1 MYCVSLSHLL
11 MPWFETWEL
20 QVLMLCFLLWCVQ
33 DEGKKGW
40 YDFDDR
46 HVGPITEDSIKTSAA
61 YVLFYR
67 RIQED
72 SLDTGTDIDSDI
84 VPS

>member
-1 MYCVSLSHLL
+1 
-11 MPWFETWEL
+11 
-20 QVLMLCFLLWCVQ
+20 VQ
-33 DEGKKGW
+33 HEGKKGW

-67 RIQED
+67 RKQED

-84 VPS
+84 PTWGGGGKFWA

>member
-1 MYCVSLSHLL
+1 MLFARGAYYGLLSPLA
-11 MPWFETWEL
+11 
-20 QVLMLCFLLWCVQ
+20 Q
-33 DEGKKGW
+33 DEAKKGW

-84 VPS
+84 AT

>member
-1 MYCVSLSHLL
+1 MYCVRGAYDLLSSL
-11 MPWFETWEL
+11 
-20 QVLMLCFLLWCVQ
+20 VQ
-33 DEGKKGW
+33 DEVKKGW

-84 VPS
+84 AT